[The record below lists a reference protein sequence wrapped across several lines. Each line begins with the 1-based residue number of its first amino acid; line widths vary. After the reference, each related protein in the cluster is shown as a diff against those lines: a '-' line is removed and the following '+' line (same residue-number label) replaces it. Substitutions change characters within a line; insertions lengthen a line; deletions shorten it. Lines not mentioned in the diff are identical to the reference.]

1 MSRHLTT
8 LTLVVLLAVVAA
20 MDRAAAGAVA
30 LARSRAQA
38 LGAEPERGDVPGW
51 VMVTLMSAGLVAVI
65 WVLADDWLRQL
76 FQQAVDRVT
85 GP

>member
-1 MSRHLTT
+1 MWTWLTSI
-8 LTLVVLLAVVAA
+8 LLGLQ
-20 MDRAAAGAVA
+20 DRFINAFR
-30 LARSRAQA
+30 AR
-38 LGAEPERGDVPGW
+38 LGNPERGDVPGW

-76 FQQAVDRVT
+76 FQQAVDRIS

>member
-1 MSRHLTT
+1 MWTWLTSM
-8 LTLVVLLAVVAA
+8 LLGLQERVIAA
-20 MDRAAAGAVA
+20 FRT
-30 LARSRAQA
+30 R
-38 LGAEPERGDVPGW
+38 LGNPERGDVPGW

-76 FQQAVDRVT
+76 FQQAVDRIS